1 MWFVEFHFL
10 SEAKK
15 SLEII
20 KDVKDILLNFW
31 DEAKKLE
38 VQRLTNLKELYDE
51 IIGHSSKTN
60 PPTEDFKKIIA
71 GMVTTDVNQI
81 VSRLYSFRALISEDE
96 LKCMMMLNS
105 T

>member
-31 DEAKKLE
+31 DGAKKLE

-71 GMVTTDVNQI
+71 GMVTTDVN
-81 VSRLYSFRALISEDE
+81 
-96 LKCMMMLNS
+96 
-105 T
+105 